1 MMTLKNVPPFFEFEN
16 ENNEF
21 IRFEFEPAFTNLEDY
36 LVYFKARAY
45 YDLEDYPRYF

>member
-1 MMTLKNVPPFFEFEN
+1 MMTLKHIPPHFEFEN

-21 IRFEFEPAFTNLEDY
+21 IRFELEPAFVNLEDY

-45 YDLEDYPRYF
+45 YDLEDYPR